1 MKSRAHNIH
10 YTKGGWGMLLGK
22 FEILHA
28 LKCVMVASEASF
40 RAYSKL
46 LSSFSSFR
54 KVRHTGP

>member
-10 YTKGGWGMLLGK
+10 CTKGGWGMLPGN

-40 RAYSKL
+40 CAYSTYVYL
-46 LSSFSSFR
+46 QVVVF
-54 KVRHTGP
+54 V